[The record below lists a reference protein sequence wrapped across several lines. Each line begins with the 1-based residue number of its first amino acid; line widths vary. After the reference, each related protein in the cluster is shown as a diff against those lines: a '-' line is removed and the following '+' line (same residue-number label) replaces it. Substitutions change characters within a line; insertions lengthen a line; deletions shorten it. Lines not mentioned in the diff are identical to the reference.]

1 MKVTFLRIIFLFR
14 ANVLVVGGED
24 IIRNA
29 GKQKC
34 FIRDAG
40 DPKTKGYKGHKGE
53 KRA

>member
-1 MKVTFLRIIFLFR
+1 MKVTFLYIIFLFR
-14 ANVLVVGGED
+14 ANLLVVGGWD
-24 IIRNA
+24 VICDA

-40 DPKTKGYKGHKGE
+40 DLKTKGYKGHKGE